1 VDVESAIVSSEYL
14 ITQDIRRACL
24 VGSAATKMA
33 KEKHDVKI
41 PTREQLR
48 EFCTENE
55 YDIKIARV

>member
-1 VDVESAIVSSEYL
+1 
-14 ITQDIRRACL
+14 
-24 VGSAATKMA
+24 MA